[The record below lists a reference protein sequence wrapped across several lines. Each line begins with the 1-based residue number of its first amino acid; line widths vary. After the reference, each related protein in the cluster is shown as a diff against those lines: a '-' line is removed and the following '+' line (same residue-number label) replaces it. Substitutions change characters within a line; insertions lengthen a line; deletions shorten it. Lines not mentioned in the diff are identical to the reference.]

1 MDQQKWLVKMMG
13 YDYEIEYW
21 LGWDNTAAD
30 ALSRLYGELSAI
42 MYPHPIWLEAIH
54 LEAHNDPTLSAMQ
67 YGLKNGTIYTKRYED
82 ALKNGTIYTKGYEEK
97 EGHLWYKGHLVLS
110 PHSVHK
116 EVVIHEFHYTP
127 IGGTF

>member
-67 YGLKNGTIYTKRYED
+67 Y

-110 PHSVHK
+110 PHSLLK